1 MAAMIYRGN
10 APRNPF
16 LARTVCCIRDDPSMK
31 NNKTAHGG
39 EPARPRTRSR
49 ATPSKRILLV
59 DDNTVIR
66 QLGADLLFHSGY
78 EVDTAGDGESGWE
91 ALQAKN
97 YDLLITDN
105 KMPKVSGLELV
116 KKLRSA
122 RMALPVILASGAMP
136 EELNRLPWLQLA
148 ATLWKP
154 FTPGELLGTVKK
166 VLRPTNNAREQVK
179 PLPIWRSRPL
189 ADPLCLR

>member
-1 MAAMIYRGN
+1 MKGHKTSRAGE
-10 APRNPF
+10 PVG
-16 LARTVCCIRDDPSMK
+16 ARTQ
-31 NNKTAHGG
+31 
-39 EPARPRTRSR
+39 SR
-49 ATPSKRILLV
+49 AAPSNRILLV
-59 DDNTVIR
+59 DDDLNIR
-66 QLGADLLFHSGY
+66 LLGADLLFHSGY
-78 EVDTAGDGESGWE
+78 QVDTAEDGESGWE

-122 RMALPVILASGAMP
+122 RMALPVILVSGAMP

-166 VLRPTNNAREQVK
+166 VLRATNSVREQVK
-179 PLPIWRSRPL
+179 PLPIWRSQPS
-189 ADPLCLR
+189 AAALRLP

>member
-1 MAAMIYRGN
+1 MKAHKTSRAG
-10 APRNPF
+10 AP
-16 LARTVCCIRDDPSMK
+16 AG
-31 NNKTAHGG
+31 A
-39 EPARPRTRSR
+39 RTRSR
-49 ATPSKRILLV
+49 AAPSNRILLV
-59 DDNTVIR
+59 DDDTDIR
-66 QLGADLLFHSGY
+66 LLGADLLFHSGY
-78 EVDTAGDGESGWE
+78 QVDTAEDGESGWE
-91 ALQAKN
+91 ALQAKS

-166 VLRPTNNAREQVK
+166 VLRATDSAREQVK
-179 PLPIWRSRPL
+179 PLPIWRSQPL
-189 ADPLCLR
+189 ADALWLR

>member
-1 MAAMIYRGN
+1 
-10 APRNPF
+10 
-16 LARTVCCIRDDPSMK
+16 MK
-31 NNKTAHGG
+31 DHKTSRAGQ
-39 EPARPRTRSR
+39 PARAQSRSR
-49 ATPSKRILLV
+49 AAHSNHILLV
-59 DDNTVIR
+59 DDDIDIR
-66 QLGADLLFHSGY
+66 LLGTDLLFHSGY
-78 EVDTAGDGESGWE
+78 QVDTAEDGESGWE

-122 RMALPVILASGAMP
+122 HMALPVILASGAMP

-154 FTPGELLGTVKK
+154 FTPDELLGTVKK
-166 VLRPTNNAREQVK
+166 VLRATDSAGEQIA
-179 PLPIWRSRPL
+179 PLPLWRSQPL
-189 ADPLCLR
+189 ADALWRR

>member
-1 MAAMIYRGN
+1 
-10 APRNPF
+10 
-16 LARTVCCIRDDPSMK
+16 MK
-31 NNKTAHGG
+31 NNNTSHGG

-59 DDNTVIR
+59 DDNTDIR
-66 QLGADLLFHSGY
+66 LLGADLLFHSGY

-91 ALQAKN
+91 ALQARN
-97 YDLLITDN
+97 YDLLITDHN
-105 KMPKVSGLELV
+105 MPKVSGVELV
-116 KKLRSA
+116 KKLRAA

-166 VLRPTNNAREQVK
+166 VLRATVSAHEQVE
-179 PLPIWRSRPL
+179 PLPILPAQPL
-189 ADPLCLR
+189 TDALWL

>member
-1 MAAMIYRGN
+1 MKGHKTSRAGE
-10 APRNPF
+10 PVG
-16 LARTVCCIRDDPSMK
+16 ARTQSRVAPS
-31 NNKTAHGG
+31 
-39 EPARPRTRSR
+39 S
-49 ATPSKRILLV
+49 RILLV
-59 DDNTVIR
+59 DDAIDIR
-66 QLGADLLFHSGY
+66 LLSADLLFHSGY
-78 EVDTAGDGESGWE
+78 QVDTAEDGESGWE

-122 RMALPVILASGAMP
+122 RMALPVILVSGAMP

-154 FTPGELLGTVKK
+154 FTPDELLGTVKK
-166 VLRPTNNAREQVK
+166 VLRATDSDSERIK
-179 PLPIWRSRPL
+179 PLPAWRSQPSAIGL
-189 ADPLCLR
+189 WLR